1 LSPQRSQAVPFRALR
16 RATVALAT
24 FDSVAAL
31 GACAAKA
38 GDGDATAAAPHNEN
52 AEPQPVEKPGSEDGS
67 RRDAASD
74 AEK

>member
-1 LSPQRSQAVPFRALR
+1 MPFRALR
-16 RATVALAT
+16 NATIALAT

-38 GDGDATAAAPHNEN
+38 GDGDATATAPHNEN
-52 AEPQPVEKPGSEDGS
+52 AEPRPAEKTGSEDGS

-74 AEK
+74 ADK